1 MCVARR
7 AGSASRPARARPG
20 PVVASDAADSGP
32 RAAGNVVAMIAVDGL
47 LNLRDLGG
55 TPTEDG
61 RIVQPGRLWRSENQS
76 LLSEDALDALV
87 DGGLSDVIDL
97 RSDFEVDG
105 SPSPFADRSGVTY
118 HHLSFFKDA
127 EDDDAGILGKA
138 LPWLERDISEHTGDE
153 AADTYLTYLH
163 DRPDSVLAAVQ
174 AIAHAPGAAL
184 VHCAV
189 GKDRTGLTVAFAL
202 NLVGVSDEAIA
213 ADYAA
218 TTANIANVALRLWE
232 DPTYSMNARDIDMEE
247 LAARPEAMLTVLDH
261 LRAEY
266 GGVRPLLTRLGWS
279 DADDAALRRHL
290 LDA

>member
-1 MCVARR
+1 
-7 AGSASRPARARPG
+7 
-20 PVVASDAADSGP
+20 
-32 RAAGNVVAMIAVDGL
+32 MIAVDGL

-55 TPTEDG
+55 TPTDDG
-61 RIVQPGRLWRSENQS
+61 RTVQPGRLWRSENQS
-76 LLSEDALDALV
+76 LLGEESLDALV
-87 DGGLSDVIDL
+87 AGGLSDVIDL

-105 SPSPFADRSGVTY
+105 SPSPFADRPGVTY

-153 AADTYLTYLH
+153 AADTYLTYLN
-163 DRPDSVLAAVQ
+163 DRPDSVLAAVR

-202 NLVGVSDEAIA
+202 SLVGVPDEHIA
-213 ADYAA
+213 TDYAA

-261 LRAEY
+261 LRSEY

-279 DADDAALRRHL
+279 DADDAALHRHL